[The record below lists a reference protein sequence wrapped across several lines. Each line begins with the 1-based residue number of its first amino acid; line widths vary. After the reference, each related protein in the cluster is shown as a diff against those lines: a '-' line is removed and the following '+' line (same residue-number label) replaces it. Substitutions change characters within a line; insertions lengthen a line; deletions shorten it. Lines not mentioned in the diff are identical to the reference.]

1 MSILALALTF
11 FLVANPLGNF
21 PAILALL
28 RNFDVEQQHR
38 IIFREVVISFF
49 LAIFFQYFG
58 EYFLALLGINDYAL
72 MLTGGTLLFMI
83 AMQRIF
89 HQTEGSGSGKVQQ
102 EPYIVPIATP
112 LISGPGLMTL
122 IMITASSES
131 NNFKTTV
138 AIIIAWVGVLSILM
152 VAPYLQK
159 LIGKRGLSA
168 LEQVMGMIIGLMAV
182 QMMING
188 GKLFAETLHKT

>member
-1 MSILALALTF
+1 MSTLALALTF

-21 PAILALL
+21 PAIVALL
-28 RNFDVEQQHR
+28 KNFDMEQQHR
-38 IIFREVVISFF
+38 IILREVLFSFF
-49 LAIFFQYFG
+49 LAVFFQYFG
-58 EYFLALLGINDYAL
+58 EYFLELLGINDYAL
-72 MLTGGTLLFMI
+72 TLTGGTLLFMI
-83 AMQRIF
+83 ATQRIF
-89 HQTEGSGSGKVQQ
+89 HKPEGHEGDKLQQ

-122 IMITASSES
+122 IMITSRSES
-131 NNFKTTV
+131 NNLKISA
-138 AIIIAWVGVLSILM
+138 AILLAWIGVLMVLM

-168 LEQVMGMIIGLMAV
+168 LEQVMGMILGLMAI

-188 GKLFAETLHKT
+188 AKLFAKTLT